1 MEQFVWNSHSVV
13 TGPNG
18 PVSRPDPISQANVVL
33 IPAQTATACLT
44 LAAAAFLGQSEFC
57 ISGPTPHKDLIRET
71 LSESGAA
78 GFFQCLSSGSSGR
91 PKRMRRSHASWTKSF
106 RINAGL
112 WGITRQDSYAV
123 LGALSHSLALYSC
136 LEGLYLGADLLLLSD
151 LRPDRQAIQIEKKD
165 ASILYA
171 TPTQLRQLHTYAAR
185 PLPSLRKVII
195 GGASLDPATR
205 NLAER
210 LCPNAEIL
218 EFYGAAET
226 SFISLSDSQ
235 TPAGSVGRAYP
246 DVEISVRGFDGAPLA
261 RNMQGELWVRSPY
274 LFAGYCDNSAPAA
287 SHTPEWISV
296 GEVGQID
303 QAGFLF
309 LTGRRSRMFT
319 VADQN
324 IFPEQIESWFQAR
337 GVDPVAVLQ
346 QRDPQLGNKAVLVTT
361 GQHYSTDQLKAL
373 SRDLPM
379 HAKPRSFITVD
390 SWPRLA
396 SGKTD
401 LQALAAQLG
410 TTT

>member
-1 MEQFVWNSHSVV
+1 M
-13 TGPNG
+13 
-18 PVSRPDPISQANVVL
+18 
-33 IPAQTATACLT
+33 
-44 LAAAAFLGQSEFC
+44 
-57 ISGPTPHKDLIRET
+57 
-71 LSESGAA
+71 
-78 GFFQCLSSGSSGR
+78 
-91 PKRMRRSHASWTKSF
+91 
-106 RINAGL
+106 
-112 WGITRQDSYAV
+112 
-123 LGALSHSLALYSC
+123 
-136 LEGLYLGADLLLLSD
+136 
-151 LRPDRQAIQIEKKD
+151 
-165 ASILYA
+165 
-171 TPTQLRQLHTYAAR
+171 
-185 PLPSLRKVII
+185 
-195 GGASLDPATR
+195 
-205 NLAER
+205 
-210 LCPNAEIL
+210 
-218 EFYGAAET
+218 
-226 SFISLSDSQ
+226 
-235 TPAGSVGRAYP
+235 
-246 DVEISVRGFDGAPLA
+246 
-261 RNMQGELWVRSPY
+261 
-274 LFAGYCDNSAPAA
+274 
-287 SHTPEWISV
+287 

-361 GQHYSTDQLKAL
+361 GQHHSTDQLKAL